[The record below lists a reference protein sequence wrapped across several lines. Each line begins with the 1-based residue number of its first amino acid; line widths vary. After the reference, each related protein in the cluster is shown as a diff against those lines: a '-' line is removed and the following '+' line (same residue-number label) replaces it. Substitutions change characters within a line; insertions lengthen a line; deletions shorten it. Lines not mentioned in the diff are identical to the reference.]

1 MLGLCVLVHLTQNK
15 RSCIMMLTDEAD
27 AKKGG
32 SDMSLSSRQTGILKF
47 IGEFLEENGYPP
59 TIREIGGAVGIS
71 STSVVSYNLN
81 ILQTKGYI
89 QRHREVS
96 RGVRLLDKDGK
107 PQRARLGEGVVRV
120 PVLGRIVAGEPVPI
134 PDESFS
140 PLDVEESIAL
150 TRDIVQK
157 RGAIYALQVK
167 GNSMIDALIFDGDI
181 VIMKHQTE
189 ANNGD
194 LVAAWLKM
202 EKETTLKRFFW
213 ESGESLVRL
222 QPANPTMQA
231 IYVEPSNLEIQG
243 KVIAV
248 IRQV

>member
-1 MLGLCVLVHLTQNK
+1 VLGLCALVNLTQNK
-15 RSCIMMLTDEAD
+15 RSCIIMLTDEAD
-27 AKKGG
+27 AEKGG

-150 TRDIVQK
+150 TRDIVQE

-189 ANNGD
+189 ASNGD